1 LYRDEMTK
9 VLDSY
14 CYCLSVILAT
24 TERQL
29 HSVMHAQ
36 RGPCSFFFLP
46 YQKTGLYDFVG
57 PCNIPLYCR
66 RDTHTH
72 TQTDIEGRSPS
83 SNGGKSLGSIESKEN
98 ERPSQLAPTCQY
110 KGSCLSRLLVLEVLV
125 EEPYKT
131 EGGGA
136 LPRRTHEILTQFY
149 MTFVLSALAS
159 PPHS

>member
-1 LYRDEMTK
+1 ML
-9 VLDSY
+9 
-14 CYCLSVILAT
+14 LSVRHFGDDRAST
-24 TERQL
+24 TQCNARPEGSL
-29 HSVMHAQ
+29 PAPSS
-36 RGPCSFFFLP
+36 SFYTKKLVFTTLWVRVTFRF
-46 YQKTGLYDFVG
+46 TAG
-57 PCNIPLYCR
+57 
-66 RDTHTH
+66 DTHTH

-83 SNGGKSLGSIESKEN
+83 NGGKSLGSIDSKEN